1 MNWDQVE
8 GKWKQM
14 KGSIRQK
21 FGQLTDS
28 DYEQIAG
35 SRDKFLGRLQERYG
49 YTREKAE
56 SELNELLRSSAP
68 QEEAGQTQAPPKV
81 KTGGGSH

>member
-14 KGSIRQK
+14 KGSVREK
-21 FGQLTDS
+21 WGKLTDS

-35 SRDKFLGRLQERYG
+35 NRDKFAGMLQERYG
-49 YTREKAE
+49 YTRDKAE
-56 SELNELLRSSAP
+56 KELDEWMSSETGTTDLPR
-68 QEEAGQTQAPPKV
+68 TR
-81 KTGGGSH
+81 TGGSSH

>member
-14 KGSIRQK
+14 KGSIREK
-21 FGQLTDS
+21 WGQLTDS

-35 SRDKFLGRLQERYG
+35 NRDKFVGRLQERYG
-49 YTREKAE
+49 YTRDKAE
-56 SELNELLRSSAP
+56 KELDEWMSSSTF
-68 QEEAGQTQAPPKV
+68 ETQTPKTR
-81 KTGGGSH
+81 TGGSTL

>member
-14 KGSIRQK
+14 KGSMRQK
-21 FGQLTDS
+21 WGKLTDS

-35 SRDKFLGRLQERYG
+35 SRDKFIGSLQERYG
-49 YTREKAE
+49 YTRDKAE
-56 SELNELLRSSAP
+56 KELDEWMQSDP
-68 QEEAGQTQAPPKV
+68 GEMDMPKTR
-81 KTGGGSH
+81 TGGSSS

>member
-1 MNWDQVE
+1 MNWDQIE

-21 FGQLTDS
+21 WGQLTDS
-28 DYEQIAG
+28 DFEQIAG
-35 SRDKFLGRLQERYG
+35 NRDKFLGRLQERYG

-56 SELNELLRSSAP
+56 TELNEWLRS
-68 QEEAGQTQAPPKV
+68 EREAEAPPKAR
-81 KTGGGSH
+81 TGGGTL